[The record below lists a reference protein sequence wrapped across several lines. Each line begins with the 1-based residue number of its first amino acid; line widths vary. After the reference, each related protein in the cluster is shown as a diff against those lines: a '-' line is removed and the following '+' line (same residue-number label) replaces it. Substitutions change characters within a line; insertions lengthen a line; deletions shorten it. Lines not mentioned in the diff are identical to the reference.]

1 MKTTYATLECTDYW
15 GKWDNPATMKLVA
28 YRTRKNGTPCIRYR
42 WMPSD
47 GTCGLHICR
56 PSTNAA
62 WVLKIA
68 IHHSAGHNVHT
79 AANPGTV
86 RNVQLT
92 QAGIDL
98 GLML

>member
-1 MKTTYATLECTDYW
+1 MKTIYATLECADYW

-28 YRTRKNGTPCIRYR
+28 YRTRKNGIPCIRYR

-47 GTCGLHICR
+47 GTCGLYICK

-62 WVLKIA
+62 FVFKAA
-68 IHHSAGHNVHT
+68 IHRSIGYFHIN
-79 AANPGTV
+79 ANPGTV